1 MENNAGT
8 SEHKMSRYIVQSSD
22 VISDMRINISEEGK
36 DKVLWYKERFLFDD
50 EIVEHIVDNPTST
63 ICWTIHRPKRG
74 WYIRIRGPS
83 FPPGVFIPLLPV
95 PKVSPN
101 YTDAAVSFACRTTIP
116 ALPSSPKLST
126 DTDST
131 LVHSYPPSPP
141 APSVVLQPPS
151 PTSIDAK
158 LEEISSPRTKTLQ
171 HRQPPSQISQFIL
184 APHSSAHVPQP
195 DTSFF
200 TRALSAFKNSKPSH
214 SSSFTLCPLSPPATS
229 PTTTAVTK
237 APPAGPALSSAPS
250 GHHFLHLPP
259 RPIPFLTF
267 HDRTPI
273 LTVRSITGL
282 LEIDQTEEKAMGVQT
297 SFWIAVALTYLEFLG
312 ERDSYLAA
320 VSD

>member
-1 MENNAGT
+1 MENNAWT
-8 SEHKMSRYIVQSSD
+8 SEHKLSRYIVQSSD
-22 VISDMRINISEEGK
+22 VISDMRINIKEEGT

-50 EIVEHIVDNPTST
+50 EIVEHIVYNPTST

-74 WYIRIRGPS
+74 WYIRIRAPS
-83 FPPGVFIPLLPV
+83 FPTGVFIPLLPV

-101 YTDAAVSFACRTTIP
+101 YTDAAISFACRTTIP
-116 ALPSSPKLST
+116 TLPSSPKLST

-151 PTSIDAK
+151 PTSIEAK
-158 LEEISSPRTKTLQ
+158 LEEISSPRTTTLQ
-171 HRQPPSQISQFIL
+171 PRQLPSQITQFIL
-184 APHSSAHVPQP
+184 APHSSAHIPQA
-195 DTSFF
+195 DTSSFL

-214 SSSFTLCPLSPPATS
+214 SSSFTLCPLPPPPSPTS
-229 PTTTAVTK
+229 PTQLP
-237 APPAGPALSSAPS
+237 APP
-250 GHHFLHLPP
+250 GHHFPHLSP

-282 LEIDQTEEKAMGVQT
+282 LEIDQTEQKSMGVQT